1 MQVAQ
6 AFDDA
11 SHVEHH
17 VLGGDFFG
25 ARDDETRD
33 WSHESHAKTGVN
45 MAGFIAH
52 TAAQFGS
59 ASGEKKWDGLR
70 KSLTLRID
78 EF

>member
-1 MQVAQ
+1 MCDLPLVQVAQ

-17 VLGGDFFG
+17 VLDDFFG
-25 ARDDETRD
+25 ARDDSGLVTCQNWGE
-33 WSHESHAKTGVN
+33 H
-45 MAGFIAH
+45 GFITH